1 LPERAG
7 IRSHYETTGEPLRSV
22 AERFDV
28 PFSTLGKRT
37 VREKWQR
44 SVPPNGNNDG
54 NKTAVFPEI
63 GNKIGNKHGNRPGL
77 FPKNGNKD
85 GNKTAVFPEIGNKHR
100 NSEVLFPKNGN
111 SDGNKTAVFPE
122 IGNKIGNSE
131 ALFPSNNPLAAKNGS
146 AGNDPAAKSGSKNGS
161 NTELAAKNGSAWNDP
176 AAKSG
181 SKNGSSFDIPAD
193 INEWDSLTDQRFA
206 LITSRRVRRFVLWR
220 SGSPCTSPR
229 FSRKRHATN
238 GSKPATLLPLEWKQM
253 EARQWLLPFQ
263 VEAKLRRMEAS
274 HSLLPFRLEADR
286 KQTGS
291 KWKQMEAKQWLL
303 PF

>member
-1 LPERAG
+1 
-7 IRSHYETTGEPLRSV
+7 V
-22 AERFDV
+22 ADRFDV
-28 PFSTLGKRT
+28 PFSTLGKRA

-44 SVPPNGNNDG
+44 SVPPNGNKDG
-54 NKTAVFPEI
+54 NNTTVFPEI
-63 GNKIGNKHGNRPGL
+63 GNKIGNKHGNS
-77 FPKNGNKD
+77 D
-85 GNKTAVFPEIGNKHR
+85 
-100 NSEVLFPKNGN
+100 VLFPKNGN
-111 SDGNKTAVFPE
+111 SYGNKAAVFPE

-161 NTELAAKNGSAWNDP
+161 NTELAAKNGSAGNDS

-220 SGSPCTSPR
+220 SGSPCPSPR

-238 GSKPATLLPLEWKQM
+238 GSKTATLLPLEWKQ
-253 EARQWLLPFQ
+253 
-263 VEAKLRRMEAS
+263 S
-274 HSLLPFRLEADR
+274 
-286 KQTGS
+286 
-291 KWKQMEAKQWLL
+291 
-303 PF
+303 

>member
-1 LPERAG
+1 M
-7 IRSHYETTGEPLRSV
+7 

-28 PFSTLGKRT
+28 PFSTLGKRA

-63 GNKIGNKHGNRPGL
+63 GNK
-77 FPKNGNKD
+77 
-85 GNKTAVFPEIGNKHR
+85 IGNKHR

-146 AGNDPAAKSGSKNGS
+146 AGNDPAAKSGSKNGSNTELTAKNGSAWNDPAAKSGSKNGS

-286 KQTGS
+286 KQ
-291 KWKQMEAKQWLL
+291 MEAKQWLL